1 MVAQV
6 DVQPPPAAPPAA
18 PPGTLDAAGEV
29 AGRLRELAPAWL
41 ELFRAE
47 AALARASARRL
58 VVGAVLAV
66 PLVVMVWLFGCLAL
80 GYWLSGLLARTDLA
94 MALVAG
100 FNAVLVAALALAMRR
115 WSRDTRMTGSRA
127 ALGELAKSLS

>member
-1 MVAQV
+1 MTVAQV
-6 DVQPPPAAPPAA
+6 SANAPAASEAA
-18 PPGTLDAAGEV
+18 GPLDAAADV
-29 AGRLRELAPAWL
+29 AGRLRDLAPAWL

-47 AALARASARRL
+47 AALAKVSAQRL
-58 VVGAVLAV
+58 VFGAVLAV

-100 FNAVLVAALALAMRR
+100 FNALLVGALALAMRR
-115 WSRDTRMTGSRA
+115 WMRDTRMSGSRA

>member
-1 MVAQV
+1 MTVAQV
-6 DVQPPPAAPPAA
+6 SATPPAACEAA
-18 PPGTLDAAGEV
+18 GPLDAAADV
-29 AGRLRELAPAWL
+29 AGRLRDLAPAWL

-47 AALARASARRL
+47 AALAKVSAQRL

-100 FNAVLVAALALAMRR
+100 FNAALVGALALAMRR
-115 WSRDTRMTGSRA
+115 WMRDTRMSGSRA

>member
-1 MVAQV
+1 MVAAEV
-6 DVQPPPAAPPAA
+6 TPPPAAPSAGTA
-18 PPGTLDAAGEV
+18 PGSLDAAGQV

-80 GYWLSGLLARTDLA
+80 GYWLSALLARTDLA
-94 MALVAG
+94 MALVAA
-100 FNAVLVAALALAMRR
+100 FNAVLVAALALAIRR
-115 WSRDTRMTGSRA
+115 WARDTRMTGSRA
-127 ALGELAKSLS
+127 ALGELAKALS

>member
-1 MVAQV
+1 MVAAEVTQA
-6 DVQPPPAAPPAA
+6 PSAAPAAAA
-18 PPGTLDAAGEV
+18 PGTLDAAGEV

-47 AALARASARRL
+47 AALAKASAQRL
-58 VVGAVLAV
+58 VIGTVLAV
-66 PLVVMVWLFGCLAL
+66 PLLVMVWLFGCLAL

-100 FNAVLVAALALAMRR
+100 FNALLVLGLALAIRR
-115 WSRDTRMTGSRA
+115 WARDTRMTGSRA
-127 ALGELAKSLS
+127 ALGELAKALS

>member
-1 MVAQV
+1 MAAAQV
-6 DVQPPPAAPPAA
+6 SDPATAAAPAASGP
-18 PPGTLDAAGEV
+18 LDAAGDV

-47 AALARASARRL
+47 AALARASAQRL
-58 VVGAVLAV
+58 VIGAVLAV

>member
-1 MVAQV
+1 MTVAQV
-6 DVQPPPAAPPAA
+6 SANAPAVSEAA
-18 PPGTLDAAGEV
+18 GPLDAAADV
-29 AGRLRELAPAWL
+29 AGRLRDLAPAWL

-47 AALARASARRL
+47 AALAKASAQRL
-58 VVGAVLAV
+58 VFGAVLAV

-100 FNAVLVAALALAMRR
+100 FNALLVGALALAMRR
-115 WSRDTRMTGSRA
+115 WMRDTRMSGSRA